1 MKNRVA
7 LGFSKDKHVA
17 SENDNSKDTG
27 NRGFAG
33 LSSMVSDVDAA
44 LSNAAK
50 KAQPRSDKTAPPAA
64 STTASAFGGGP
75 SKRSEKLDNTAGKS
89 SKSSSVGLW
98 LFGVAVLVAL
108 PLMLFVSLGV
118 TLQTPSNGV
127 SATSDAYSMSSTA
140 EEPPLPSAVEP
151 TLPQPSPRPKV
162 AQTKPDRVVD
172 DPELAA
178 TCTESDVNP
187 RELSEF
193 NVDRAYPQRTRDQ
206 GIEGIVEATLSIDE
220 NGLVVGEV
228 ITYSNPPG
236 VFDAAVV
243 REANRMRFV
252 PARRNC
258 ENVASEFPL
267 EVNFVLAKPCTEGA
281 KNPRK
286 LRDFNVE
293 RAYPQRAVDRGTEG
307 SVRATLQ
314 IDATGSVVG
323 VIVTSANPPG
333 VFESAVEREA
343 RRMRFE
349 PARLNCENVAD
360 DYILEVNFVLGE

>member
-1 MKNRVA
+1 MAPEDDDR
-7 LGFSKDKHVA
+7 
-17 SENDNSKDTG
+17 KDTG
-27 NRGFAG
+27 NKGFAG
-33 LSSMVSDVDAA
+33 LISMVSDVDAA

-50 KAQPRSDKTAPPAA
+50 KEQPRSDKAAPPAA

-75 SKRSEKLDNTAGKS
+75 SKQSEKLDNTASQS

-98 LFGVAVLVAL
+98 LFGILAL
-108 PLMLFVSLGV
+108 FALMMSASFWA
-118 TLQTPSNGV
+118 TLQTPSNAV
-127 SATSDAYSMSSTA
+127 SATSDAYSKPLTA

-151 TLPQPSPRPKV
+151 TLPQLAARPKV
-162 AQTKPDRVVD
+162 AQTKPNGVVD
-172 DPELAA
+172 DPDLAA
-178 TCTESDVNP
+178 TCTESDGSP
-187 RELSEF
+187 RELGEF
-193 NVDRAYPQRTRDQ
+193 NVERAYPQRVKEQ
-206 GIEGIVEATLSIDE
+206 GIEGIVEANLKIDE
-220 NGLVVGEV
+220 NGSVVGAV

-236 VFDAAVV
+236 VFDAAVE

-258 ENVASEFPL
+258 ENVAGEFPL
-267 EVNFVLAKPCTEGA
+267 KVDFVLPKPCSEPPR
-281 KNPRK
+281 NPRK

-307 SVRATLQ
+307 SVQAILQ
-314 IDATGSVVG
+314 IDTTGSVVG

-349 PARLNCENVAD
+349 PARRNCENVAD
-360 DYILEVNFVLGE
+360 DYPIQITFVLGG